1 MLSYFIMRGKVLKKL
16 KIVLKKINFK
26 NMWVYLGEGILEFII
41 ELFRYCI
48 KVFLFQNFKYVYLR
62 ERGKYRF
69 FFNLQFKQLIYND
82 ILNL

>member
-48 KVFLFQNFKYVYLR
+48 KVFLF
-62 ERGKYRF
+62 
-69 FFNLQFKQLIYND
+69 
-82 ILNL
+82 